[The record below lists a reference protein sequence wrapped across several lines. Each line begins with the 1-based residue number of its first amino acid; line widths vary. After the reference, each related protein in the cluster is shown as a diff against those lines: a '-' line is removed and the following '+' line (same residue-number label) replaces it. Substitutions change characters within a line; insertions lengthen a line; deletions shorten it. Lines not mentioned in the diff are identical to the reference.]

1 MGSTRSVDLRDQRD
15 SSRLDPDRGHHADS
29 PAEIPAKGWKDVGR
43 RVVAQM
49 REDHVSLSSAGVA
62 FFAFLAMI
70 PGLAAIVSIYGLFAD
85 PQQVQDA
92 LGRATGALPPE
103 ARDLLESQLTNIVDR
118 SAGALGIG
126 VVTGLVAAL
135 WSASSG
141 MAHLIEAVNLA
152 YDEDETAG
160 FVKRR
165 GRALLATVAAV
176 VVIGAAVF
184 ALRTII
190 GLETDQA
197 AIQWLLG
204 AAVWVGLAALFLL
217 AMTLLYR
224 HGPDRDAARW
234 RWVTPGALIALA
246 TWVAGSLLFQLYV
259 TNFGSYNE
267 TYGALAAVVLLL
279 LWLFLTAFAVLLG
292 AEVNSELE
300 HQTAED
306 STRGPEQPMGDRDA
320 KVADSV
326 AT

>member
-1 MGSTRSVDLRDQRD
+1 MRSVDLRDRQGD
-15 SSRLDPDRGHHADS
+15 HSGPDRGHHADS
-29 PAEIPAKGWKDVGR
+29 PTEIPGQGWKDVGR
-43 RVVAQM
+43 RVVAQL

-70 PGLAAIVSIYGLFAD
+70 PALAAIVSIYGLFAD

-92 LGRATGALPPE
+92 FGEATGALPQE
-103 ARDLLESQLTNIVDR
+103 ARDLLESQLTSIVDR

-126 VVTGLVAAL
+126 VVTGLIAAL

-141 MAHLIEAVNLA
+141 MAHLVEAVNLA
-152 YDEDETAG
+152 YNEDEKAG
-160 FVKRR
+160 FLKRR
-165 GRALLATVAAV
+165 GRALLATIGAV
-176 VVIGAAVF
+176 VVAGAAVF
-184 ALRTII
+184 AFRLIG

-197 AIQWLLG
+197 AIRWLLG
-204 AAVWVGLAALFLL
+204 AAVWVGLAALFLA

-224 HGPDRDAARW
+224 HGPDRDAARF
-234 RWVTPGALIALA
+234 RWVTPGALIALL
-246 TWVAGSLLFQLYV
+246 TWVGGSLLFQLYV
-259 TNFGSYNE
+259 TNLGSYNE

-279 LWLFLTAFAVLLG
+279 LWLFLTAFAILLG

-306 STRGPEQPMGDRDA
+306 STRGPEQPMGQRDA
-320 KVADSV
+320 QVADNV